1 MNLLIKTFY
10 MICMKTSILVG
21 GQAVIEGVMMRVQG
35 AYATALRLKNGE
47 IISKRFDFTSI
58 IERYKMKNYF
68 IIRGFLHLYES
79 MKIGYQTLDW
89 SADIYESENNNSKK
103 NKESILNTFFEKLVS
118 IFSIVLSI
126 GIFLGLPLY
135 FSSILIPDNTNSPFY
150 FNIISGIIRI
160 TIFLVYLILISQLND
175 VKRLFQY
182 HGAEHKT
189 VYNFESGKELNIKNA
204 QKFSTLHPRCGTS
217 FIFII
222 MIVTIFSYTILDSIA
237 LLFIDNLNFSI
248 RLIMHLLCLPLV
260 AGIGYEVLK
269 FLSNKQ
275 HILIFKY
282 LSKPGLLLQNI
293 TTKEPD
299 DLQLEIAIYALKT
312 AFDNKIDQFKGKKY
326 TAESIG

>member
-21 GQAVIEGVMMRVQG
+21 GQAVIEGVMMRVPG
-35 AYATALRLKNGE
+35 AYATALRLKNGT

-89 SADIYESENNNSKK
+89 SADIYESENNNGKK
-103 NKESILNTFFEKLVS
+103 NKDSILNKFFEKLVS
-118 IFSIVLSI
+118 IFSILLSI

-160 TIFLVYLILISQLND
+160 TIFLIYLILISQLND

>member
-21 GQAVIEGVMMRVQG
+21 GQAVIEGVMMRVPG

-312 AFDNKIDQFKGKKY
+312 AFDNKIDQFQGKKY

>member
-21 GQAVIEGVMMRVQG
+21 GQAVIEGVMMRVPG
-35 AYATALRLKNGE
+35 AYATALRLKNGT

-89 SADIYESENNNSKK
+89 SADIYESENNNGKK
-103 NKESILNTFFEKLVS
+103 NKDSILNKFFEKLLI
-118 IFSIVLSI
+118 IFSILLSI

-135 FSSILIPDNTNSPFY
+135 FSSIIIPDNTNSPFY

-160 TIFLVYLILISQLND
+160 TIFLIYLILISQLND